1 MDDDSEGRGRPA
13 AVDPNGAFC
22 AHDQVQLS
30 GAVEGPLVGLTFA
43 AKDLYAVA
51 GHRNCAGHPRW
62 LETGEAATTTAAA
75 VVALVDAG
83 ASLAGM
89 TRMDELAWGALGD
102 NRHFGTPT
110 NPAAPDRL
118 PGGSSSGSAV
128 AVAAGAVDFALGS
141 DSACSVR
148 LPASACGIYGLRPTL
163 GRVNTDG
170 MIPLSP
176 GLDTVGW
183 FAREPDTL
191 ARVGRALLSEPAAA
205 EQVSKLLVADD
216 AFELAEAATRSALE
230 QSIGIATSHVD
241 RVEHVRVAPLDGPPL
256 TQFSFHADRI
266 QAWEVQQTHGDWLSA
281 NVPGYGETA
290 YVSVAQARAEHAE
303 ESSTVRERVRAR
315 LDDLL
320 DGETVMMLPTS
331 VGPAP
336 LVSDGWEERRP
347 FVWGSLLLCS
357 IAGFAGLPQLTIPAG
372 SVGGPVSLSFIGHR
386 GADETL
392 LRLAEELG
400 QRNR

>member
-1 MDDDSEGRGRPA
+1 MD
-13 AVDPNGAFC
+13 
-22 AHDQVQLS
+22 
-30 GAVEGPLVGLTFA
+30 GPLVGLTFA

-51 GHRNCAGHPRW
+51 GHRNCAGHPLW
-62 LETGEAATTTAAA
+62 LEGREAATATADA
-75 VVALVDAG
+75 VVALVEAG

-128 AVAAGAVDFALGS
+128 AVAARTVDFALGS

-148 LPASACGIYGLRPTL
+148 LPASACGIYGVRPTY
-163 GRVNTDG
+163 GRVSTAG

-176 GLDTVGW
+176 SLDTVGW
-183 FAREPDTL
+183 FAREPEAL
-191 ARVGRALLSEPAAA
+191 ARVGRALLAEPAAA
-205 EQVSKLLVADD
+205 EGVGRLIVADD
-216 AFELAEAATRSALE
+216 AFELAEASTRSVLDALT
-230 QSIGIATSHVD
+230 GLATSHVD
-241 RVEHVRVAPLDGPPL
+241 RVEHAHVAPLDGPPL
-256 TQFSFHADRI
+256 TEFSFHADRI
-266 QAWEVQQTHGDWLSA
+266 QAWEVQQTHGEWLSA
-281 NVPGYGETA
+281 NDPAYGESA

-303 ESSTVRERVRAR
+303 ASATVRERVRAH

-320 DGETVMMLPTS
+320 DGETVMMLPTC

-336 LVSDGWEERRP
+336 LISENWQGRGP
-347 FVWGSLLLCS
+347 FVRGSLLLCS
-357 IAGFAGLPQLTIPAG
+357 IAGLAGLPQLTIPAG
-372 SVGGPVSLSFIGHR
+372 SVGGPVGLSFIGHR

-400 QRNR
+400 QRAG